1 LGVWNFFA
9 QLNLVEGTFT
19 GVSPASEGQTAF
31 LGQMHCPVGA
41 SVARLSF
48 IMPGDGADSSAVS
61 ELMDYLT
68 DRAGEWGA
76 LYLVA
81 EVDERSPAL
90 EVLRRA
96 CFTVYTRQSIWH
108 FTDAAVFKAE
118 TENHPQSTE
127 GFPQSTEGFP
137 QRAGGFHKRAWQ
149 MAGSVVNSIAVR
161 NLFQSIVPPMVQ
173 PLEAQHNARFNG
185 LTYHENGELLAY
197 AELTYGPRGIWV
209 QPFIHPATENVPDLL
224 LALMRELPRRAGR
237 QVYLGVR
244 AYQAWLEPLLESL
257 DATAGPRQALMV
269 RRLAAAQKVT
279 ARVHLPALEKQQAEP
294 SAPFARIEP
303 HVDNKN

>member
-1 LGVWNFFA
+1 
-9 QLNLVEGTFT
+9 
-19 GVSPASEGQTAF
+19 
-31 LGQMHCPVGA
+31 
-41 SVARLSF
+41 
-48 IMPGDGADSSAVS
+48 MPGDGADSSEVS

-108 FTDAAVFKAE
+108 FTDAAVFKPE
-118 TENHPQSTE
+118 TENHHQ
-127 GFPQSTEGFP
+127 
-137 QRAGGFHKRAWQ
+137 RAWQ
-149 MAGSVVNSIAVR
+149 MAGSINSIAVR
-161 NLFQSIVPPMVQ
+161 NLFQSIVPPLVQ

-185 LTYHENGELLAY
+185 LTYHEDGELLAY
-197 AELTYGPRGIWV
+197 AELTYGPLGIWV

-257 DATAGPRQALMV
+257 DAAAGPRQALMV

-303 HVDNKN
+303 HVDSKN